1 MLDTAA
7 YKRLATKLERQTD
20 GQLKNLYH
28 VSDVMQALQD
38 IKSDRYKEYSVVMV
52 AIEEELTRRHGSDT
66 AAAMIDL
73 CQFNTI

>member
-1 MLDTAA
+1 MLERVQ
-7 YKRLATKLERQTD
+7 YKRLAAKLEHKTD
-20 GQLKNLYH
+20 DQLKNLYH

-52 AIEEELTRRHGSDT
+52 AIDEELTRRHGPDT